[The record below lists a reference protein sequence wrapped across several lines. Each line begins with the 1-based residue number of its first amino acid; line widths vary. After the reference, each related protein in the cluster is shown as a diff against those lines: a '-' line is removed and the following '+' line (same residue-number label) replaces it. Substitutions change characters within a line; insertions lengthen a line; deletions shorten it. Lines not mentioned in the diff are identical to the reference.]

1 MSKGLEIP
9 HEIADGIVLASLQD
23 HLEYMKKELKKCAK
37 GEYLHP
43 EDAHEYQYVLIPAF
57 EKIIKYYGG

>member
-1 MSKGLEIP
+1 MSGIEIP
-9 HEIADGIVLASLQD
+9 VEVADAIVLASLQD
-23 HLEYMKKELKKCAK
+23 HLKFMKKELKRYGK

-43 EDAHEYQYVLIPAF
+43 EDAHKYQSELIPAF